1 MNIKVSVN
9 PKNKVKENVCCC
21 KEIHP
26 GRALLIG
33 LEGGKKPCQG
43 EGNDRSWHGAL
54 KNHPWVVPGARLSL
68 GYVQLTG
75 LGDSQSHLMIQNG
88 ENKPMVYVE
97 YPDYVMGPEAFF
109 FWKLWKIF
117 IRLPFHSSQPL
128 GAWVFVRTQAPRG
141 GSSGIKS
148 LSSCY
153 PTMLLNHCRFSR
165 YVYEI
170 LQESEA
176 DPKVLDDPFKR
187 SKAFETWNRY
197 NNEGMGLG
205 LIWERYSSFCLNE
218 DNSRGISK
226 SQIILILCVSKNA
239 LGSWTDWNKVEVY
252 YCYFFHEMRTLEE
265 PGSWLVQL
273 LRDDTSSS
281 FCHPDRKQK
290 DTGEEGKGMY

>member
-1 MNIKVSVN
+1 MFDLLVWEIPSHTWWSRMGKIN
-9 PKNKVKENVCCC
+9 PWYMWNS
-21 KEIHP
+21 
-26 GRALLIG
+26 LIMLWG
-33 LEGGKKPCQG
+33 QKL
-43 EGNDRSWHGAL
+43 
-54 KNHPWVVPGARLSL
+54 
-68 GYVQLTG
+68 
-75 LGDSQSHLMIQNG
+75 
-88 ENKPMVYVE
+88 
-97 YPDYVMGPEAFF
+97 FF

-128 GAWVFVRTQAPRG
+128 GGWVFVRTQALRG

-153 PTMLLNHCRFSR
+153 PPMLLNHCRFSR

-170 LQESEA
+170 LQESEV

-187 SKAFETWNRY
+187 SKSFETWNRY

-252 YCYFFHEMRTLEE
+252 YCYFFMKWEL
-265 PGSWLVQL
+265 
-273 LRDDTSSS
+273 
-281 FCHPDRKQK
+281 
-290 DTGEEGKGMY
+290 